1 MNGKD
6 VEDQKMSIRNILD
19 KKIHEHMTLGKES
32 AWHTPIIFK
41 GMNTSCFPYKS
52 AYRLIQNTYI
62 CIIP

>member
-32 AWHTPIIFK
+32 AWHTPITFE
-41 GMNTSCFPYKS
+41 GMNTSCFPYNS
-52 AYRLIQNTYI
+52 A
-62 CIIP
+62 